1 MANVKRST
9 PVTVP
14 APAPAPAPLDP
25 GATAAMAKKSASTG
39 AAITATKSPAA
50 ASPLIVIEIPSS
62 PDASTGGRRSTTKAR
77 KRPALWPLVL
87 DDEIEMWTPREK
99 RRLDEDCQILAGDP
113 LASNIEV
120 APAAASDEIAVVA
133 ERGKIACRD
142 YPHPRSACA
151 KHPFSRTPHERY
163 CDQALVGTAVLRGEM
178 EMWNNKV
185 MKGLIIIAALCSNLS
200 ETSDSL
206 ETA

>member
-1 MANVKRST
+1 MGSGYDPHFESKVEKPSIFLVFSTHPTNPTSPPFDRNTPQPCRVSARYSEPSLPMANVKRST

-133 ERGKIACRD
+133 ERGKVRLRLRQ
-142 YPHPRSACA
+142 Y
-151 KHPFSRTPHERY
+151 SR
-163 CDQALVGTAVLRGEM
+163 G
-178 EMWNNKV
+178 
-185 MKGLIIIAALCSNLS
+185 
-200 ETSDSL
+200 
-206 ETA
+206 